1 MLIVVKSDMQF
12 ESAEPRTY
20 PALISVYAVIALINR

>member
-1 MLIVVKSDMQF
+1 MIVKSDMQF
-12 ESAEPRTY
+12 ESAVLRTY